1 MLILQ
6 FFQGIYTFFLT
17 EPAIAFGRIFL
28 VALGC
33 LFIYLAYK
41 KVLEALIML
50 PLGVGMIAV
59 NGGLMVMEAGHMGTL
74 FVNPLA
80 DNVDE
85 LMYFLQIDFLQ
96 PIYTFTFSNG
106 LIACLVFMG
115 IGAITDIDILIAKP
129 FMSLFLAICAELG
142 TIATLPIAMAMGLLP
157 NEAAAIALVGG
168 ADGPMVLYG
177 SIMMAKDMF
186 VPITVVAYVYLGVCY
201 AGYPFLAKI
210 IPRRLRAIE
219 MDWHTIPRV
228 SAGSKFAFAITA
240 CAFLCLLFP
249 VAAPLFAS
257 FFLGLAIKEAGITRY
272 VEFLSGPLLYGATFF
287 LGFTLGALL
296 GVDIILNPKV
306 LLLLALGVIA
316 LTLSGLGGIAGGLT
330 YRKITKEPFNPLLGI
345 AAVSCVPTTAKV
357 AQKCA
362 ITVNKKAMILP
373 FAMGPCVAGVI
384 TTAIITGVYLNGL
397 PFIGGQGLAPIPL
410 ALLLKIG

>member
-6 FFQGIYTFFLT
+6 LFQGIYTFILN
-17 EPAIAFGRIFL
+17 EPAIAGGRLLLI
-28 VALGC
+28 ALGF
-33 LFIYLAYK
+33 LFVYLSYK
-41 KVLEALIML
+41 KILEPLIML
-50 PLGVGMIAV
+50 PMGIGMLAV
-59 NGGLMVMEAGHMGTL
+59 NGGLMMFEAGQMGNL
-74 FVNPLA
+74 FINPLA
-80 DNVDE
+80 GNVEE

-115 IGAITDIDILIAKP
+115 IGAITDIDILLAKP
-129 FMSLFLAICAELG
+129 FMSLFLAVCAELG
-142 TIATLPIAMAMGLLP
+142 TILTLPIAMAMGLLP

-177 SIMMAKDMF
+177 SIMLARDLF

-201 AGYPFLAKI
+201 AGYPFLVRI
-210 IPRRLRAIE
+210 IPRRLRAVE
-219 MDWHTIPRV
+219 MDWRTIPRV
-228 SAGSKFAFAITA
+228 SPGSKFAFAVITS
-240 CAFLCLLFP
+240 AFLCLLFP

-257 FFLGLAIKEAGITRY
+257 FFVGLAIKEAGVLRFI
-272 VEFLSGPLLYGATFF
+272 EFLSGPLLYGATFF

-306 LLLLALGVIA
+306 LILLVLGIIA
-316 LTLSGLGGIAGGLT
+316 LTLSGLGGIAGGMI
-330 YRKITKEPFNPLLGI
+330 YSKITKEPFNPLVGI

-362 ITVNKKAMILP
+362 AAVNKKAMILP

-384 TTAIITGVYLNGL
+384 TTAILTGVYITG
-397 PFIGGQGLAPIPL
+397 FVGEAPIFFR
-410 ALLLKIG
+410 IFGS

>member
-1 MLILQ
+1 MNFLE
-6 FFQGIYTFFLT
+6 FFQGIYTFFQT
-17 EPAIAFGRIFL
+17 EPEIAVGRLVL
-28 VALGC
+28 VALGL
-33 LFIYLAYK
+33 LFIYLSYK

-50 PLGVGMIAV
+50 PLGIGMVAV
-59 NGGLMVMEAGHMGTL
+59 NGGLMMLEAGQTGTL

-80 DNVDE
+80 GNLEE

-96 PIYTFTFSNG
+96 PVYTFMFSNG

-115 IGAITDIDILIAKP
+115 IGAITDVDILLAKP
-129 FMSLFLAICAELG
+129 GMSLFLAVFAEFG

-177 SIMMAKDMF
+177 SIMMARELF

-201 AGYPFLAKI
+201 AGYPFLVRI
-210 IPRRLRAIE
+210 IPKRMRQTE
-219 MDWHTIPRV
+219 MDFRTIPKV
-228 SAGSKFAFAITA
+228 PAGAKFAFCIATFTLL
-240 CAFLCLLFP
+240 AFLFP

-257 FFLGLAIKEAGITRY
+257 FFLGLAIKEAGITRF
-272 VEFLSGPLLYGATFF
+272 VEFLSGPLLYGSTLF

-296 GVDIILNPKV
+296 GVDIILDPKI
-306 LLLLALGVIA
+306 LLLLVLGIIA
-316 LTLSGLGGIAGGLT
+316 LVLSGLGGIAGGLIF
-330 YRKITKEPFNPLLGI
+330 RRISKEPFNPLLGI

-362 ITVNKKAMILP
+362 IAVNKKAMILP

-384 TTAIITGVYLNGL
+384 TTAIITGIYISGL
-397 PFIGGQGLAPIPL
+397 KFLGG
-410 ALLLKIG
+410 

>member
-1 MLILQ
+1 MLVLQ
-6 FFQGIYTFFLT
+6 LFQGLYTFFLN
-17 EPAIAFGRIFL
+17 EPAIAGGRVLLI
-28 VALGC
+28 ALGF
-33 LFIYLAYK
+33 LFVYLSYK
-41 KVLEALIML
+41 KILEPLIML
-50 PLGVGMIAV
+50 PMGFGMLAV
-59 NGGLMVMEAGHMGTL
+59 NGGLMMFEAGQMGNL
-74 FVNPLA
+74 FINPLA
-80 DNVDE
+80 GNVEE
-85 LMYFLQIDFLQ
+85 LMYYLQIDFLQ

-115 IGAITDIDILIAKP
+115 IGAITDIDILLAKP
-129 FMSLFLAICAELG
+129 YMSLFLAICAELG
-142 TIATLPIAMAMGLLP
+142 TIITLPIAMAMGLLP

-177 SIMMAKDMF
+177 SIMLARDMF

-201 AGYPFLAKI
+201 AGFPLLAKI

-219 MDWHTIPRV
+219 MDWRTIPRV
-228 SAGSKFAFAITA
+228 SPGAKFTFAVVA
-240 CAFLCLLFP
+240 CAFLCTLFP

-257 FFLGLAIKEAGITRY
+257 FFVGLAIKEAGVLRF

-306 LLLLALGVIA
+306 LILLVLGVIA
-316 LTLSGLGGIAGGLT
+316 LTLSGLGGIVGGLI
-330 YRKITKEPFNPLLGI
+330 YSKFSKEPFNPLIGI

-362 ITVNKKAMILP
+362 AAVNKKAMILP

-384 TTAIITGVYLNGL
+384 TTAILTGIYISG
-397 PFIGGQGLAPIPL
+397 FAGEMPL
-410 ALLLKIG
+410 FYTIFGS

>member
-1 MLILQ
+1 MQVLQ
-6 FFQGIYTFFLT
+6 LFQGLYTFFLN
-17 EPAIAFGRIFL
+17 EPAIAGGRVLLI
-28 VALGC
+28 ALGF
-33 LFIYLAYK
+33 LFAYLSYK
-41 KVLEALIML
+41 KILEPLIML
-50 PLGVGMIAV
+50 PMGIGMLAV
-59 NGGLMVMEAGHMGTL
+59 NGGLMMFEAGQMGNL
-74 FVNPLA
+74 FINPLA
-80 DNVDE
+80 GNVEE
-85 LMYFLQIDFLQ
+85 LMYYLQIDFLQ

-115 IGAITDIDILIAKP
+115 IGAITDIDILLAKP
-129 FMSLFLAICAELG
+129 YMSFFLAICAELG
-142 TIATLPIAMAMGLLP
+142 TIITLPIAMAMGLLP

-177 SIMMAKDMF
+177 SIMLARDMF

-201 AGYPFLAKI
+201 AGYPLLVKI

-219 MDWHTIPRV
+219 MDWRTIPRV
-228 SAGSKFAFAITA
+228 SPGAKFAFAVIA
-240 CAFLCLLFP
+240 CAFLCTLFP

-257 FFLGLAIKEAGITRY
+257 FFVGLAVKEAGVLRF

-306 LLLLALGVIA
+306 LILLVLGIIA
-316 LTLSGLGGIAGGLT
+316 LTLSGLGGIAGGLI
-330 YRKITKEPFNPLLGI
+330 YSKFSKEPFNPLIGI

-362 ITVNKKAMILP
+362 AAVNKKAMILP

-384 TTAIITGVYLNGL
+384 TTAILTGVYITG
-397 PFIGGQGLAPIPL
+397 FVGETPL
-410 ALLLKIG
+410 FYSIFGS

>member
-6 FFQGIYTFFLT
+6 LFQGVYTFFLN
-17 EPAIAFGRIFL
+17 EPAIAFGRLLLI
-28 VALGC
+28 ALGF
-33 LFIYLAYK
+33 LFVYLSYRK
-41 KVLEALIML
+41 TLEPLIML
-50 PLGVGMIAV
+50 PMGIAMIAV
-59 NGGLMVMEAGHMGTL
+59 NGGLMMFEAGTMGNL
-74 FVNPLA
+74 FLNPMA
-80 DNVDE
+80 GNVEE
-85 LMYFLQIDFLQ
+85 LMYYLQIDFLQ

-115 IGAITDIDILIAKP
+115 IGAITDIDILLAKP
-129 FMSLFLAICAELG
+129 YMSLFLAVCAELG
-142 TIATLPIAMAMGLLP
+142 TILTLPIAIAMGLMP

-177 SIMMAKDMF
+177 SIMLARDLF

-201 AGYPFLAKI
+201 AGYPLLVKI
-210 IPRRLRAIE
+210 IPRRLRAVE
-219 MDWHTIPRV
+219 MDWRTIPQV
-228 SAGSKFAFAITA
+228 APGAKFAFAVIA
-240 CAFLCLLFP
+240 CGFLCLLFP

-257 FFLGLAIKEAGITRY
+257 FFVGLAIKEAGVLRFI
-272 VEFLSGPLLYGATFF
+272 EFLSGPLLYGATFF

-306 LLLLALGVIA
+306 LILLVLGIIA
-316 LTLSGLGGIAGGLT
+316 LTLSGLGGIAGGLI
-330 YRKITKEPFNPLLGI
+330 YSKISKEPFNPLIGI

-362 ITVNKKAMILP
+362 AAVNPKAMILP

-384 TTAIITGVYLNGL
+384 TTAILTGIYITGFAGET
-397 PFIGGQGLAPIPL
+397 PIFYS
-410 ALLLKIG
+410 IFGS

>member
-6 FFQGIYTFFLT
+6 LFQGVYTFFLN
-17 EPAIAFGRIFL
+17 EPAIAGGRLLLI
-28 VALGC
+28 ALGF
-33 LFIYLAYK
+33 LFLYLSYK
-41 KVLEALIML
+41 KILEPLIML
-50 PLGVGMIAV
+50 PMGIGMIAV
-59 NGGLMVMEAGHMGTL
+59 NGGLMMFEAGTMGNL
-74 FVNPLA
+74 FINPLA
-80 DNVDE
+80 GNVEE
-85 LMYFLQIDFLQ
+85 LMYYLQIDFLQ

-115 IGAITDIDILIAKP
+115 IGAITDIDILLAKP
-129 FMSLFLAICAELG
+129 YMSLFLAVCAELG
-142 TIATLPIAMAMGLLP
+142 TILTLPLAMAMGLMP

-177 SIMMAKDMF
+177 SIMLARDLF

-201 AGYPFLAKI
+201 AGYPLLVKI
-210 IPRRLRAIE
+210 IPRRLRAVE
-219 MDWHTIPRV
+219 MDWRTIPQV
-228 SAGSKFAFAITA
+228 SSGSKFAFAVITL
-240 CAFLCLLFP
+240 AFLCVLFP

-257 FFLGLAIKEAGITRY
+257 FFVGLAIKEAGVLRFI
-272 VEFLSGPLLYGATFF
+272 EFLSGPLLYGATFF

-306 LLLLALGVIA
+306 LILLVLGVIA
-316 LTLSGLGGIAGGLT
+316 LTLSGLGGIAGGLI
-330 YRKITKEPFNPLLGI
+330 YSKISKEPFNPLVGI

-362 ITVNKKAMILP
+362 AAVNPKAMILP

-384 TTAIITGVYLNGL
+384 TTAILTGVYISG
-397 PFIGGQGLAPIPL
+397 FVGETPIFFH
-410 ALLLKIG
+410 IFGS

>member
-6 FFQGIYTFFLT
+6 FFQGIYTFFIT
-17 EPAIAFGRIFL
+17 TPDIAFGRLFL
-28 VALGC
+28 IVLGL

-41 KVLEALIML
+41 KVLESLIML
-50 PLGVGMIAV
+50 PLGIGMIAV
-59 NGGLMVMEAGHMGTL
+59 NGGLMVMEAGQVGTL

-80 DNVDE
+80 GNMEE

-96 PIYTFTFSNG
+96 PIYTFMFSNG

-129 FMSLFLAICAELG
+129 FMSVFLAICAEFG
-142 TIATLPIAMAMGLLP
+142 TIAALPIALALGLLP
-157 NEAAAIALVGG
+157 NEAASIALVGG

-177 SIMMAKDMF
+177 SIMMAKELF

-201 AGYPFLAKI
+201 AGYPFLARI
-210 IPRRLRAIE
+210 IPRRLRAVE
-219 MDWHTIPRV
+219 MDWRTIPQV
-228 SAGSKFAFAITA
+228 SAGSKFAFAIAT
-240 CAFLCLLFP
+240 CAFLCILFP

-257 FFLGLAIKEAGITRY
+257 FFLGLAIKESNITRF
-272 VEFLSGPLLYGATFF
+272 VEFLSGPLLYGATLF

-316 LTLSGLGGIAGGLT
+316 LTLSGLGGIAGGLI
-330 YRKITKEPFNPLLGI
+330 YSKMSKEPFNPLLGI

-362 ITVNKKAMILP
+362 VAVNKKAMILP

-384 TTAIITGVYLNGL
+384 TTAIITGIYINGL
-397 PFIGGQGLAPIPL
+397 QFISG
-410 ALLLKIG
+410 

>member
-1 MLILQ
+1 MLVLQ
-6 FFQGIYTFFLT
+6 LFQGIYTFFLN
-17 EPAIAFGRIFL
+17 EPAIAGGRVLLI
-28 VALGC
+28 ALGF
-33 LFIYLAYK
+33 LFVYLSYK
-41 KVLEALIML
+41 KVLEPLIML
-50 PLGVGMIAV
+50 PMGMAMIAV
-59 NGGLMVMEAGHMGTL
+59 NGGLMMFEAGQMGNL
-74 FVNPLA
+74 FINPMA
-80 DNVDE
+80 GNVEE
-85 LMYFLQIDFLQ
+85 LMYYLQIDFLQ

-115 IGAITDIDILIAKP
+115 IGAITDIDILLAKP
-129 FMSLFLAICAELG
+129 YMSLFLAVFAELG
-142 TIATLPIAMAMGLLP
+142 TILTLPIAMAMGLMP

-177 SIMMAKDMF
+177 SIMLARDLF

-201 AGYPFLAKI
+201 AGYPLLVKI
-210 IPRRLRAIE
+210 IPRRLRAVE
-219 MDWHTIPRV
+219 MDWRTIPQV
-228 SAGSKFAFAITA
+228 SSGAKFAFAVIA
-240 CAFLCLLFP
+240 LAFLSVLFP

-257 FFLGLAIKEAGITRY
+257 FFVGLAVKEAGVLRF

-306 LLLLALGVIA
+306 LILLFLGVIA
-316 LTLSGLGGIAGGLT
+316 LTLSGLGGIAGGLI
-330 YRKITKEPFNPLLGI
+330 YSKFSKEPFNPLIGI

-362 ITVNKKAMILP
+362 AAVNPKAMILP

-384 TTAIITGVYLNGL
+384 TTAILTGIYISAFAGET
-397 PFIGGQGLAPIPL
+397 PIFFY
-410 ALLLKIG
+410 IFGS